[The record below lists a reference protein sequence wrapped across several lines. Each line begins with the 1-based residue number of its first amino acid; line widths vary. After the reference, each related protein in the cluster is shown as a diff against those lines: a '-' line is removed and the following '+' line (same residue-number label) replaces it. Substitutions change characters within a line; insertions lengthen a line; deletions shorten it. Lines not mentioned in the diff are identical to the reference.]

1 MAEVAESESE
11 ITVGALGLACA
22 LAVVLSA
29 CAALPAAGRLAGDGL
44 AFGAAWLSL
53 GGSTAFVLGPSL
65 FLAGRLANNA
75 SSGIRAALVGACW
88 AIFPLSLFGSVLK
101 LETNHRPLGAATFA
115 VIALAV
121 LVAAVLV
128 ASRVELA
135 AARDR
140 DGRGAKLRIGALVIA
155 FLSAGVATFHVFRNP
170 ELRTGGL
177 DGLSL
182 AAAVA
187 LGLLL
192 QRKVPP
198 RSTFRHAVPLWVVVA
213 VSGLVVTTSHVDAIT
228 RVAPVFGGPFAWL

>member
-1 MAEVAESESE
+1 VAESESE
-11 ITVGALGLACA
+11 ITVGALGLSCA
-22 LAVVLSA
+22 LAVLLSA
-29 CAALPAAGRLAGDGL
+29 CAALPAAGRLAADGL
-44 AFGAAWLSL
+44 AFGAAWLAL
-53 GGSTAFVLGPSL
+53 AGSTAFVVAPSL
-65 FLAGRLANNA
+65 FFVGRLAANA
-75 SSGIRAALVGACW
+75 GSGLRPALVGACW
-88 AIFPLSLFGSVLK
+88 SIFPLSLFGSVLK

-121 LVAAVLV
+121 LVAAVIV
-128 ASRVELA
+128 ASRIEHA

-140 DGRGAKLRIGALVIA
+140 DGRGAKLRLGASIVA
-155 FLSAGVATFHVFRNP
+155 FLSAGVAVFHVFRNP
-170 ELRTGGL
+170 ELRSGGL
-177 DGLSL
+177 DGLTL